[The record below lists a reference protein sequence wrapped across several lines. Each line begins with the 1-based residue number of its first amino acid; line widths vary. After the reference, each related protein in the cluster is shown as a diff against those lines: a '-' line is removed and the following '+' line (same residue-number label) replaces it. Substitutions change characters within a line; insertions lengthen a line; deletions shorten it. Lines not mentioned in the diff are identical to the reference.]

1 MLTRL
6 ALPIATV
13 CKKGSS
19 KLDFVAFLTKSLQGR
34 VFLNAY
40 RGSVPRMIPFMG
52 IKSLDDVFHF
62 LHYLDGETPI
72 DKRCHTVGKKWPLS
86 LENVKKLQ
94 IHFFAILNFKI
105 CLLRLSN
112 KNRTGQKYFL

>member
-86 LENVKKLQ
+86 LDNVKKLQ
-94 IHFFAILNFKI
+94 IHFFLQYLISKFA
-105 CLLRLSN
+105 C
-112 KNRTGQKYFL
+112 